1 MTTTTDIDAPLGL
14 LIISHHLLGEA
25 LEQCAVHILG
35 RQIPNLAHLSV
46 SRGDDPAEVLERAR
60 EKIRMLDQGRGVL
73 LLTDIYGGT
82 PSNIASRL
90 IQAGRVEA
98 IAGVS
103 LPMLIRALTYSHES
117 LETAVS
123 KAITGGWEGVIYMLP
138 EIPADP
144 KKTNVDH

>member
-1 MTTTTDIDAPLGL
+1 MTTTAENNAPLGL

-25 LEQCAVHILG
+25 LVKCAEHILG
-35 RQIPNLAHLSV
+35 RPVTNLKHLSV
-46 SRGDDPAEVLERAR
+46 SREDDPNEVLERAR
-60 EKIRMLDQGRGVL
+60 ETIRELDQGGGVM

-138 EIPADP
+138 EIPAEIS
-144 KKTNVDH
+144 KH